1 MAFFSLLIT
10 TCVAVQGVKTQCGF
24 YGSPSRSYPSE
35 AACQEDVRATANRAK
50 LTLLKKYQ
58 TASIFS
64 KGDCFAPELYPSVL
78 LGIPEF
84 TQMLDASYTFEE
96 YDK

>member
-1 MAFFSLLIT
+1 MALFSLLIT
-10 TCVAVQGVKTQCGF
+10 TCVAVQGLKTQCVF

-35 AACQEDVRATANRAK
+35 AACQADVCATANQAK

-58 TASIFS
+58 AANVFS
-64 KGDCFAPELYPSVL
+64 KGDCFSPAVYPSIL

-84 TQMLDASYTFEE
+84 TQMLDADYTFEE